1 MPRLSLLVLLFFS
14 VYVSLSKNSFFM
26 LMPKLLSESGCK
38 GTTFFRNT
46 KLFTRFFSKKQK
58 VFALID
64 NAKTSIPYYIY
75 KFYSLFPKMRSR

>member
-26 LMPKLLSESGCK
+26 LMPKFLSESGCK
-38 GTTFFRNT
+38 GTTFFRT
-46 KLFTRFFSKKQK
+46 AKLFTRFFSKKQK

-64 NAKTSIPYYIY
+64 NAKTSIP
-75 KFYSLFPKMRSR
+75 